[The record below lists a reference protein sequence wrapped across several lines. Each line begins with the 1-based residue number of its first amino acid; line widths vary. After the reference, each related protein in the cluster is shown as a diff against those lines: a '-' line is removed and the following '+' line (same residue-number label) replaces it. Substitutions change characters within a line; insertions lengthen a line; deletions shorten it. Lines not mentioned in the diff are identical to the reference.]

1 MRIILL
7 ITAFILFAAKVQ
19 AAEPNYLYRAKFAQ
33 AAPGKLLELI
43 DMHKKSL
50 PGYSTAGDEPPFVIR
65 HSQGDKWDLMFLF
78 PIGGYGEYYR
88 PERVAK
94 RSQAEGQFAAKFKE
108 LIAWQEDLFVY
119 GPPLDEL
126 RAAFAK
132 AGFFHLEIFISLA
145 GKQAELYRE
154 REMENAYLRSL
165 KRPGNFIFV
174 RDQGAPWDLFTLG
187 IYRDLKHYA
196 ESADISEKDQDAA
209 ARAAG
214 FEAARN
220 IGPYLRSLISQH
232 HDTLA
237 VPVK

>member
-7 ITAFILFAAKVQ
+7 ITAFILFATKVQ
-19 AAEPNYLYRAKFAQ
+19 AADPNYLYRAKFAQ

-43 DMHKKSL
+43 DLHKKSL
-50 PGYSTAGDEPPFVIR
+50 PSYSTAGDEPPFVIR
-65 HSQGDKWDLMFLF
+65 HSQGDKWDLMMLF

-88 PERVAK
+88 PERIAK
-94 RSQAEGQFAAKFKE
+94 RSQAEQPFAAKFKE

-132 AGFFHLEIFISLA
+132 AGFFHLEIFVSLA
-145 GKQAELYRE
+145 GRQAELYKE

-174 RDQGAPWDLFTLG
+174 RDQGAVWDLFTLG
-187 IYRDLKHYA
+187 FYRDLKHYA
-196 ESADISEKDQDAA
+196 ESADILEKDQDAA

-214 FEAARN
+214 FESARH

-237 VPVK
+237 ASVK